1 MNTGPQNEWFDKD
14 YYTTLGVSKDA
25 TDAEIK
31 KAYRKLARKYHPD
44 TNPGDKVAEEKFK
57 EISQA
62 NQVLSDKE
70 TREQYDQ
77 VRAMGRGARFSAGSG
92 GGGGAGGS
100 GGGFEDIFSGLFN
113 TGGGSGQYPRYT
125 TRGGGSPYGGSPYGG
140 GYGDVPP
147 DLSDLFGGQSPYGGS
162 PFGGGFSTGPQ
173 KGGDI
178 KATTSLSFTEAAKG
192 ATVKLKMPSGKPL
205 SVRTPVGV
213 KDGQKIRVKGKGKAS
228 PNGGENGDVVLT
240 VNVEKHPV
248 FTRDGD
254 NLRMELPVSFDEAAL
269 GAEVEVP
276 TLSGMPV
283 RMKVPA
289 GTPSGRVLRIRGKGI
304 EGKKHTGDL
313 LVTIEV
319 AVPRNLGPD
328 AKEAVEAYRKA
339 TEGEDP
345 RAGLYS
351 RAKAS

>member
-14 YYTTLGVSKDA
+14 YYATLGVSKDA

-44 TNPGDKVAEEKFK
+44 TNPGDAAAEARFK

-92 GGGGAGGS
+92 GGGGQA
-100 GGGFEDIFSGLFN
+100 GGFEDIFSGLFN
-113 TGGGSGQYPRYT
+113 TGGQGRQYPRYT
-125 TRGGGSPYGGSPYGG
+125 TQGGGQSP
-140 GYGDVPP
+140 YGDVPP
-147 DLSDLFGGQSPYGGS
+147 DLGDLFGGFGGQSPY
-162 PFGGGFSTGPQ
+162 GGGFSTGPQ

-178 KATTSLSFTEAAKG
+178 KATTRLSFTEAAKG
-192 ATVKLKMPSGKPL
+192 ATVKLRMPSGKPL

-213 KDGQKIRVKGKGKAS
+213 KDGQKIRVKGKGKPS
-228 PNGGENGDVVLT
+228 PNGGEHGDVVLT
-240 VNVEKHPV
+240 VNVDAHPV
-248 FTRDGD
+248 FSRDGD
-254 NLRMELPVSFDEAAL
+254 NLRMELPVTFDEAAL

-304 EGKKHTGDL
+304 EGKSRTGDL

-319 AVPRNLGPD
+319 AVPRTLSAE
-328 AKEAVEAYRKA
+328 AKEAVEAFKKA
-339 TEGEDP
+339 TADEDP

-351 RAKAS
+351 QAKSS